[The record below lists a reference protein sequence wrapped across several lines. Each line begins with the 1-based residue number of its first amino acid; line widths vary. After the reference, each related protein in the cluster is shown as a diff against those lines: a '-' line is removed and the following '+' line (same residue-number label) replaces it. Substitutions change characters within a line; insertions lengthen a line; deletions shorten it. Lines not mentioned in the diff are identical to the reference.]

1 MFKRLLSIATLTL
14 LFSAATTSMAQTKV
28 KTDEEETK
36 TKDGKMTVKT
46 KKDEDGKMKVKA
58 KDGSKMKAT
67 TKPRKGADMKDMKKS
82 AATTI
87 PSLEGTIMDAGE
99 IISPYDTNSQSASTS
114 AVGGYIMVPN
124 NNIVANAVWSS
135 DHTFLVAGMKIG
147 GLIETLE
154 GAGPFTVFAPTND
167 AFNKLSTG
175 PVNTLIVPENKQKLN
190 TILTYHILSGRLTV
204 ADLIDGQKLT
214 TMGGETL
221 TVIKK
226 DSFGFV
232 MLKDAKGG
240 MATVTIPN
248 VISSNGVMHVVDTV
262 LMPAK

>member
-1 MFKRLLSIATLTL
+1 
-14 LFSAATTSMAQTKV
+14 
-28 KTDEEETK
+28 EEK
-36 TKDGKMTVKT
+36 TKIKGGKMTVKT
-46 KKDEDGKMKVKA
+46 KKDDGKVKVKTEA

-67 TKPRKGADMKDMKKS
+67 TKPGKGANMKGVKKS
-82 AATTI
+82 TATTT
-87 PSLEGTIMDAGE
+87 PSLEGSIVDAGE
-99 IISPYDTNSQSASTS
+99 IASPYDTNSPSASTS
-114 AVGGYIMVPN
+114 AVGGYILVPTN
-124 NNIVANAVWSS
+124 NLVANALWSS

-175 PVNTLIVPENKQKLN
+175 PVNTLLVPENKQKLN
-190 TILTYHILSGRLTV
+190 TILTYHIVPGRLTV
-204 ADLIDGQKLT
+204 ADLVDGQKLT

-226 DSFGFV
+226 NSFGFV

-248 VISSNGVMHVVDTV
+248 VISSNGVMHVVDIV
-262 LMPAK
+262 LMPTK